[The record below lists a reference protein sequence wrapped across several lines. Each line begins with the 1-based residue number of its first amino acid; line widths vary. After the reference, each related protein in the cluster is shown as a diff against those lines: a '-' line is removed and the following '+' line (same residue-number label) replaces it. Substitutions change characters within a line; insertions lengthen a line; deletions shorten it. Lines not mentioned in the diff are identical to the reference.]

1 MVKGERVPMGAH
13 RYHHGSLQERLE
25 SRIDGSG
32 ILWWCKKGPLI
43 LETFEFHT
51 FMIFHDLSWLLCS
64 DQYTII
70 TYMIRI
76 YTSIFLYI
84 YIFIHNINAQM
95 QAAYQNTSPWAK
107 ARVRGESVGTMA
119 EAEKFALGLL
129 GRRPSAVAIGW

>member
-1 MVKGERVPMGAH
+1 MAVV
-13 RYHHGSLQERLE
+13 
-25 SRIDGSG
+25 
-32 ILWWCKKGPLI
+32 LWSI
-43 LETFEFHT
+43 YNNNVY
-51 FMIFHDLSWLLCS
+51 D
-64 DQYTII
+64 
-70 TYMIRI
+70 TYLYI
-76 YTSIFLYI
+76 YISI